1 MRICAIVAYDGT
13 DFFGWQVQPDKRT
26 VQGVLENAL
35 SQLFKTTIKIT
46 GSGRTD
52 TGVHAQGQTFSF
64 MVDTTIPPN
73 KIYRAI
79 NPLLPPDVKVLSTKK
94 VPDSFNARS
103 SAKKKTYE
111 YNFYLSTV
119 ENPLKERYAL
129 MVYPTDIN
137 KMKQGASLLLGEH
150 DFKAFSATGSSK
162 VTTVRTIY
170 DIRVVKKGQDL
181 TLSITGSG
189 FLYNMVRIIA
199 GSLLAVADGKIP
211 LENISLALTTGDRNL
226 LSKTL
231 PAKALTLKKVSYH
244 V

>member
-26 VQGVLENAL
+26 VQGVLEDAL

-103 SAKKKTYE
+103 SAKKKTSLYRRKPFKRKIRP
-111 YNFYLSTV
+111 YGLPY
-119 ENPLKERYAL
+119 RY
-129 MVYPTDIN
+129 
-137 KMKQGASLLLGEH
+137 KQNETSGK
-150 DFKAFSATGSSK
+150 FTCW
-162 VTTVRTIY
+162 RT
-170 DIRVVKKGQDL
+170 R
-181 TLSITGSG
+181 
-189 FLYNMVRIIA
+189 F
-199 GSLLAVADGKIP
+199 
-211 LENISLALTTGDRNL
+211 
-226 LSKTL
+226 
-231 PAKALTLKKVSYH
+231 
-244 V
+244 